1 MKNYNNNGNNNKN
14 NSNSNNNVNP
24 AIQKLSEGLGCSQ
37 EEVQNAVQS
46 GNMNNII
53 SKLNPTQAKQVS
65 QILSNPDASKK
76 IMESPQAQALIKKFF
91 GN

>member
-1 MKNYNNNGNNNKN
+1 MKNNNKK
-14 NSNSNNNVNP
+14 NNVNP
-24 AIQKLSEGLGCSQ
+24 AVKKISEGLGCSE

-46 GNMNNII
+46 GNVNNII

>member
-1 MKNYNNNGNNNKN
+1 MKNNNKN
-14 NSNSNNNVNP
+14 NVTP
-24 AIQKLSEGLGCSQ
+24 AVKKISEGLGCSE

-46 GNMNNII
+46 GNVNNII

-65 QILSNPDASKK
+65 QILSNPEASKK